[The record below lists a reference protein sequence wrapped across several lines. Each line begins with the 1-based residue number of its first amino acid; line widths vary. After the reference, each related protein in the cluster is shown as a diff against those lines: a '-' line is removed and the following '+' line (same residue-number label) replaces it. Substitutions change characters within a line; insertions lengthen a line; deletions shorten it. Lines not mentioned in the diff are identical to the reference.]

1 MSVLY
6 VAKRGS
12 FDEFMKE
19 YDPSVAATYRAA
31 GQTLLFPSVAN
42 RDIEARVAITMRL
55 LEDGADP
62 SVVCDGIN
70 VLHVLL
76 GPNKK
81 HDAPVEA
88 PMLRRLI
95 EKGADINQPS
105 TKWGPPLLGLIHNG
119 PRPET
124 AAAPFYDV
132 FFDQPNLD
140 IDVKYGNSVLRNDIF
155 GDLWNLPLLRERV
168 MAYEQ
173 AHHAPR

>member
-1 MSVLY
+1 MSLIH

-12 FDEFMKE
+12 FGEFMKE

-31 GQTLLFPSVAN
+31 GQTLLFASVAN

-55 LEDGADP
+55 LDDGADP
-62 SVVCDGIN
+62 SIVCDGIN

-81 HDAPVEA
+81 HDALREA

-105 TKWGPPLLGLIHNG
+105 KKWGPPLLGLIHNG

-140 IDVKYGNSVLRNDIF
+140 LNARYGNYVLWDSIF
-155 GDLWNLPLLRERV
+155 GDLWNLPMLRERAL
-168 MAYEQ
+168 AYEE
-173 AHHAPR
+173 AHYG